1 MRSSIEDKGVV
12 LMSLTIDEVM
22 SKLEEMGTEQTKRTF
37 IRHGAEEPLF
47 GVKVGDLKKLVKIVK
62 KDQSLVKALYQTGNY
77 DAMYLAGITVDPKR
91 LTKEELQ
98 SWVSA
103 AYCYALAEYTVAS
116 VAAESPHA
124 LELAREWIRSSDEM
138 VATCGWSTYAN
149 YISITADGLLD
160 IAEIRE
166 LLQQI
171 QTTIHQEQNRVR
183 YTMNMFVIIAGS
195 SVTQL
200 LDEVTEIAASIGK
213 VQVHMGQTA
222 CKVPLAVD
230 YIAKVEQAG
239 KLGVKKKTCIC

>member
-1 MRSSIEDKGVV
+1 
-12 LMSLTIDEVM
+12 MSLTIDEVM

-37 IRHGAEEPLF
+37 VRHGAEEPLF

-62 KDQSLVKALYQTGNY
+62 KDQNLVKALYQTGNY
-77 DAMYLAGITVDPKR
+77 DAMYLAGITVDPTH

-138 VATCGWSTYAN
+138 VATCGWSTYGN
-149 YISITADGLLD
+149 YISVTKDDLLD
-160 IAEIRE
+160 ITEIRE

-171 QTTIHQEQNRVR
+171 QRTIHQEQNRVR

-195 SVTQL
+195 SVTEL
-200 LDEVTEIAASIGK
+200 HDEVMQIAAGLGK